1 MYDFHVHSILSD
13 GALIPAEICQR
24 YLKKGF
30 RAIAITDHC
39 DDSNINYVIN
49 SLNNFVRNLPENFP
63 LAVFVGVEITHVP
76 PTRIKGLIKLARQL
90 GAQLVVVHGETIVE
104 PVARGTNL
112 AAIEAGCDILAHPG
126 FISEE
131 EAKLAREKGVF
142 LEVTT
147 RSGHCYTNGWVI
159 NAALKTGAGLVVN
172 NDAHGPKDILDYNFM
187 LDIARGAGPG
197 GDIVEKIRQD
207 TEQLAT
213 RLFSLQSKK

>member
-13 GALIPAEICQR
+13 GALIPSEICQR
-24 YLKKGF
+24 YLTKGF

-39 DDSNINYVIN
+39 DDSNIDYVLS

-76 PTRIKGLIKLARQL
+76 PPRIKALVARAREL

-104 PVARGTNL
+104 PVANGTNL

-131 EAKLAREKGVF
+131 EARLARKKGVF

-147 RSGHCYTNGWVI
+147 RSGHCYTNGWVV
-159 NAALKTGAGLVVN
+159 NTALKTGAGLVVN
-172 NDAHGPKDILDYNFM
+172 NDAHRPGDILEYSLM
-187 LDIARGAGPG
+187 LDIARGSGPG
-197 GDIVEKIRQD
+197 GDIIEKIKQD